1 MISGVTG
8 VRAVLPDR
16 VVDDA
21 TIVVEDGRITEVSER
36 APAPRGAID
45 GRGLFCLPG
54 LVDTHSDGLE
64 KEIWPRPNTDFPVE
78 FALRSFE
85 GRLRAA
91 GVATVFHGVGFD
103 HKPSYDRTVAQAL
116 AVCDVVRERRERG
129 GAPVDH
135 RVLHRMEARSSHGWD
150 ALLARLPDSE
160 RPIPGSMTPPPLVSF
175 EDHTPGQG
183 QFRDL
188 AAYRRSLALAG
199 DRVPDGMT
207 LDELVEL
214 RLVEADAR
222 LALRE
227 ANLAVLVALVRAG
240 RIRLLAHDLEDAAQV
255 EVATSW
261 GAAVAEFPLSRD
273 AAAAARERAMP
284 IVLGAPNVLRGRSH
298 SGNVAA
304 AELVAEGLC
313 TALASDYQPMTL
325 LAAVFQLVDRGA
337 ATIVGAVRL
346 VTAGPAEVAGL
357 ADRGQLEPGR
367 RADLVLVELDGRWPR
382 VRAVT
387 VADEAAIAVPT

>member
-8 VRAVLPDR
+8 VRAVLPDM
-16 VVDDA
+16 VLDDA
-21 TIVVEDGRITEVSER
+21 TIVVEDGRIAEVGER
-36 APAPRGAID
+36 APAPPGAID

-85 GRLRAA
+85 GRLRTA

-103 HKPSYDRTVAQAL
+103 HKPSYDRTVDQAL
-116 AVCDVVRERRERG
+116 AVCDVVLERRESG
-129 GAPVDH
+129 GAPVEH
-135 RVLHRMEARSSHGWD
+135 RVLYRMEARSEHGWE
-150 ALLARLPDSE
+150 AMLARLPDSE
-160 RPIPGSMTPPPLVSF
+160 RPIPSSMTPAPLVSF

-188 AAYRRSLALAG
+188 AKYRRSLALAG

-207 LDELVEL
+207 LDEFVES
-214 RLVEADAR
+214 RLAEAEAR

-227 ANLAVLVALVRAG
+227 TNLAALVALVQAG

-255 EVATSW
+255 AAATSW
-261 GAAVAEFPLSRD
+261 GAVVAEFPLSRD

-284 IVLGAPNVLRGRSH
+284 VVLGAPNVLRGGSH

-304 AELVAEGLC
+304 EELVRDGLC

-325 LAAVFQLVDRGA
+325 LAAVFRLVDRGA
-337 ATIVGAVRL
+337 ASIAAAVRL

-357 ADRGQLEPGR
+357 ADRGRLEPGL

-382 VRAVT
+382 VRAVAR
-387 VADEAAIAVPT
+387 ADAAAIAVPA